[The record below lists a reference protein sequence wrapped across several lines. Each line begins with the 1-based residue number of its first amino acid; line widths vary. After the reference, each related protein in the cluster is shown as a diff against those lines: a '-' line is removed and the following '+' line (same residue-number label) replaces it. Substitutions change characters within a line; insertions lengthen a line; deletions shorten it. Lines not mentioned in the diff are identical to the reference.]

1 MKKPVPVTN
10 TGQGGGLANTTNAQM
25 IRTTIIIPA
34 TVDLNLEVCRITL
47 SKNGVIYSKNDV
59 IKMALA
65 EFIQRQGRDP
75 NTSPQL

>member
-1 MKKPVPVTN
+1 MKKTVQVTN
-10 TGQGGGLANTTNAQM
+10 AGHGGGLATTNSQM

-65 EFIQRQGRDP
+65 EFITRQGRDP
-75 NTSPQL
+75 NTNPEL